1 MVLRALLIALCLVLV
16 SASPALAHG
25 DDDPEHRDTRDA
37 LAPMDLLSTVRTVAQ
52 SADDEDGGLP
62 DTWCGTERTTD
73 DSVHNAFLVTQPQ
86 FKVVYAYPADRPNHF
101 AQWKDALQL
110 DVSLIGRFM
119 GAQSGGLKTPRFDM
133 GTDCGPEYLD
143 IQTVALPAGRAA
155 YVDDFDALTAAVEP
169 YLGSPGGPRNVLVLA
184 DTLSSYSPG
193 TWWGLGMRWADD
205 RAGSGNLSNRGDE
218 WAALW
223 IPDGEPTPGTAA
235 DGFWPEG
242 MLHEMSHNMGA
253 VQESAP
259 HSSGYGHCWDG
270 FDVMCYY
277 PDGPNPRHVMT
288 YECPA
293 IPGVMNQGYDCGND
307 DYFNVAPAAGSYL
320 ATHWNLYDDVFMAE
334 CVDIAPACGG
344 TVTTPPPRPPVSTSA
359 PLVLG
364 TVQVGAQLSL
374 SRGAWT
380 NDPTG
385 YAYQWQRGGGTS
397 WSDIPGA
404 TFPTY
409 RVSTADE
416 GLSLRGLVVA
426 TNDDGSTL
434 AASGETAAVPVPP
447 SVTTTPP
454 ATQAG
459 SSPAAQPGGG
469 APVAQT
475 AHAGSG
481 KAKLKVFAGKGR
493 GHALGRI
500 AFALAGGR
508 VTARAP
514 KLKLARGRYDVAL
527 CTSAA
532 EGGAQRCAHRRFSAA
547 RRGRTRPPRL
557 AIAVPAGARV
567 RAALTLTAVGKP
579 FGARTSIALG

>member
-1 MVLRALLIALCLVLV
+1 VLRALFIAACLLALTAV
-16 SASPALAHG
+16 PAAAHG
-25 DDDPEHRDTRDA
+25 DDDDPTHRDTRDA
-37 LAPMDLLSTVRTVAQ
+37 LAPMDLLATVRSVAQ
-52 SADDEDGGLP
+52 AADDEDGGLP
-62 DTWCGTERTTD
+62 GTWCGTERTTD
-73 DSVHNAFLVTQPQ
+73 DSVHNAFPVTRPQ

-101 AQWKDALQL
+101 EQWKDALQR

-119 GAQSGGLKTPRFDM
+119 GAQSGGLKSPRFDM
-133 GTDCGPEYLD
+133 GTDCGPQYLD

-169 YLGSPGGPRNVLVLA
+169 YVGSPGGRRNVVVLA

-193 TWWGLGMRWADD
+193 IWWGLGMRWADD
-205 RAGSGNLSNRGDE
+205 RAGSGNLSNGGDE

-223 IPDGEPTPGTAA
+223 IPDGEPVPGTAA

-277 PDGPNPRHVMT
+277 PDGPSPRHVMT
-288 YECPA
+288 YDCPA

-307 DYFNVAPAAGSYL
+307 DYFNVAPAAGNYL
-320 ATHWNLYDDVFMAE
+320 ATHWNLYDDVFMAD
-334 CVDIAPACGG
+334 CADIAPACGG

-364 TVQVGAQLSL
+364 SVQVGAQLSL
-374 SRGAWT
+374 SRGVWT

-404 TFPTY
+404 SSPTY

-416 GLSLRGLVVA
+416 GFSLRGLVIA
-426 TNDDGSTL
+426 TNDDGSTV
-434 AASGETAAVPVPP
+434 AASGETVAVAVPQTA
-447 SVTTTPP
+447 TTAPT
-454 ATQAG
+454 A
-459 SSPAAQPGGG
+459 PAATTAAPSPGAA

-475 AHAGSG
+475 AHTGSG
-481 KAKLKVFAGKGR
+481 KAKLKVFAGRGR
-493 GHALGRI
+493 GRALGRI

-508 VTARAP
+508 VTASAP
-514 KLKLARGRYDVAL
+514 KLRLARGRYDVAL
-527 CTSAA
+527 CTTAPA
-532 EGGAQRCAHRRFSAA
+532 GGVQRCAHRRFSA
-547 RRGRTRPPRL
+547 RHGRTRPQRL
-557 AIAVPAGARV
+557 AIGVPAGAGV
-567 RAALTLTAVGKP
+567 RATLTLTAVGRP
-579 FGARTSIALG
+579 FGARTAITLG